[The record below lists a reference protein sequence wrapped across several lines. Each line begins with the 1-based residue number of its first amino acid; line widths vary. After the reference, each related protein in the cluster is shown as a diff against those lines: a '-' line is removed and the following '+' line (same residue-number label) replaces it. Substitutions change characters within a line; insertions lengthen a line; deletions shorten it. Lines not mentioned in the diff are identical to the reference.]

1 MTQHSSPVMDEDE
14 SDETALALSDQAVA
28 VFEPLLAMIPEAG
41 GDGAGYETILRQLAQ
56 AQDAS
61 ELDAPWRA
69 GGLQLYQDTSLVI
82 TDIRRMP
89 SDYQGGLG
97 WFLVVD
103 AVVKGTGERI
113 AVTTGSVGVVAQLVK
128 AYALGALPLTVI
140 PRRSKKASKA
150 GFYAWHLEMAR

>member
-1 MTQHSSPVMDEDE
+1 MTTHGGPVIEQDE

-28 VFEPLLAMIPEAG
+28 AFEPLLAMIPEAG
-41 GDGAGYETILRQLAQ
+41 GDGAGYESILRQLAA

-69 GGLQLYQDTSLVI
+69 GGLQMYQDTSLVV
-82 TDIRRMP
+82 TDVRRMP
-89 SDYQGGLG
+89 SDYTGGLG
-97 WFLVVD
+97 WFLVID
-103 AVVKGTGERI
+103 AVVKGTGEKI

-128 AYALGALPLTVI
+128 AYSLGALPLTVI

-150 GFYAWHLEMAR
+150 GFYAWHLEVAR